1 MSAASRR
8 ERWRAEVF
16 RSKRITD
23 STRVLLLAMAERMR
37 ADGRVSVP
45 RGELVRIIDRD
56 TRRITERINL
66 AIEAGLLDRVA
77 AGGPGHTAEYVALLP
92 QGAPVRTTW
101 HGADTRSHSGA
112 PVRTNFGGEHGAP
125 VCPAN
130 NKGSRSGTPT
140 GSRDDH
146 ELAAEI
152 AQAVSRKTGADV
164 NVGMALRWLREMPGV
179 ADARNPV
186 GFVISTIT
194 KDRRRYLE
202 STPTPPPFREVAN
215 LFAAGGGAA

>member
-8 ERWRAEVF
+8 ERWRAAVF

-45 RGELVRIIDRD
+45 RGELVRILDRD

-92 QGAPVRTTW
+92 DGAPVRTRKHGADSRSHYGAPVRTTF
-101 HGADTRSHSGA
+101 D
-112 PVRTNFGGEHGAP
+112 GEHGAP

-130 NKGSRSGTPT
+130 NNGSRSRTT
-140 GSRDDH
+140 AGSRDDH

-164 NVGMALRWLREMPGV
+164 TVGMALRWVREIPGV
-179 ADARNPV
+179 AEARNPV
-186 GFVISTIT
+186 GFVISTVT
-194 KDRRRYLE
+194 KDRRRYLD
-202 STPTPPPFREVAN
+202 STPTPPPFREVARI
-215 LFAAGGGAA
+215 LTGGAA